1 MVINSQ
7 YFKDSSQVEKYS
19 KEQDQWLTEKLKEHK
34 GQRIIVFQH
43 IPFFLNKLDEGNNY
57 FNIEKNFR
65 QQMLEKL
72 YAAGK

>member
-19 KEQDQWLTEKLKEHK
+19 KEQDQWLTEKLKEYK

-43 IPFFLNKLDEGNNY
+43 IPFFLNKIDEDNNY

-65 QQMLEKL
+65 LQMLEKL